1 MDGWSKDD
9 EALAFEMIA
18 GQYLN
23 KNFGRLGKSDF
34 EVLIFILSIYLK
46 MACLMMTILSPFNW
60 GSPNRKSE
68 I

>member
-23 KNFGRLGKSDF
+23 KNFGRMD
-34 EVLIFILSIYLK
+34 
-46 MACLMMTILSPFNW
+46 
-60 GSPNRKSE
+60 
-68 I
+68 